1 MKNEEIIYLMVNE
14 FNSCNIVLA
23 KQANMSE
30 EEIKENIDRATPS
43 ITYAMGFVFEKLK
56 NFFQGKGWYSTS
68 EWYRKLLNGEVKLE
82 EIKQQNELNEIRKD
96 FIRTKAKSLENI
108 LDNLEDG
115 DGVIYRGCDLDHWRE
130 VCDAPP
136 DWRMGQVFMHYV
148 DQNGPYTEHKYDKRY
163 AKAKMFESDL

>member
-56 NFFQGKGWYSTS
+56 NEG
-68 EWYRKLLNGEVKLE
+68 L
-82 EIKQQNELNEIRKD
+82 IK
-96 FIRTKAKSLENI
+96 
-108 LDNLEDG
+108 
-115 DGVIYRGCDLDHWRE
+115 
-130 VCDAPP
+130 
-136 DWRMGQVFMHYV
+136 
-148 DQNGPYTEHKYDKRY
+148 
-163 AKAKMFESDL
+163 